1 MNQVKK
7 KINSRVIVL
16 YIAVLLLSIAVFIK
30 IIRVQHFNKTISTTS
45 QPKYF
50 NVKAPRGNIMSDD
63 GSLLAIS
70 MPLYDVRVDFSVI
83 ENTYFNKKYI
93 ELAHSLSNLFED
105 RSSVEYQDFL
115 KKSKNRPSNK
125 YILLKK
131 KVTHTQLKALKKMP
145 IFKLGQ
151 NRGGLVPVERPNR
164 ENPFGLLAKRTIG
177 ELRNVNPVGIERAY
191 NQTLSG
197 KDGRSLKRKIAKGIW
212 VPQESE
218 GNIFPKPG
226 NNVIT

>member
-50 NVKAPRGNIMSDD
+50 NVKAPRGNIMADD

-83 ENTYFNKKYI
+83 ENN
-93 ELAHSLSNLFED
+93 
-105 RSSVEYQDFL
+105 
-115 KKSKNRPSNK
+115 
-125 YILLKK
+125 
-131 KVTHTQLKALKKMP
+131 
-145 IFKLGQ
+145 
-151 NRGGLVPVERPNR
+151 
-164 ENPFGLLAKRTIG
+164 
-177 ELRNVNPVGIERAY
+177 
-191 NQTLSG
+191 
-197 KDGRSLKRKIAKGIW
+197 
-212 VPQESE
+212 
-218 GNIFPKPG
+218 
-226 NNVIT
+226 